1 MLAVGRGGEEVFDG
15 EEFALADDGK
25 DALVGV
31 GAGETGELVA
41 GFEGDTDAG
50 GAAEVD
56 EAGDSGIA
64 AGVAVL
70 AGDADVVELA
80 RAGADG
86 LLDGVEAV

>member
-1 MLAVGRGGEEVFDG
+1 MGI
-15 EEFALADDGK
+15 
-25 DALVGV
+25 

-64 AGVAVL
+64 AGVAAL
-70 AGDADVVELA
+70 AGDADVVQLT
-80 RAGADG
+80 RTGADG
-86 LLDGVEAV
+86 LLDGVEAVKNFHESSLLSKWTNSFVP